1 MLMNLLFSRQYT
13 ITAWELRAGEL
24 QIEPYFKYISLSEVW
39 RMYWYLRRLRIETH
53 QRIRWLQQQS
63 TGEKK
68 SVKIKAAAVI
78 KLSKILWVL
87 GMEDFHVPHS
97 FVGNRLTLTLCLPKG
112 RFRHMLI
119 KEGRKCIDK
128 GGADKKQS
136 LQFNHSA

>member
-1 MLMNLLFSRQYT
+1 M
-13 ITAWELRAGEL
+13 
-24 QIEPYFKYISLSEVW
+24 
-39 RMYWYLRRLRIETH
+39 RRLRIETH

-87 GMEDFHVPHS
+87 GMEDFRVPHL

-112 RFRHMLI
+112 RFRQMLI